1 MTANHYRTTRRNV
14 LGGLAAAGTAAAF
27 PFRTSAKSRLS
38 LPRSYS
44 LQGGSSPTTF
54 MNWEAM
60 EGTVTEAAIQAYQE
74 QTGNLVEIIPTPGT
88 GTDYETKVR
97 TMLAGGTV
105 PDIIRTNDDFV
116 RFYSSKDQFMD
127 LQPFIDRD
135 GINPENYFESI
146 WNFARQPDN
155 TYTAVSLGNQP
166 RLIYYNVDMFNE
178 AGIPLPPR
186 DWSSEGWTW
195 DDFVEIAKEL
205 TIEGEQWGALIYD
218 DTGSEQTFSVNN
230 GVESGIYSED
240 GESFTLAQPEGAEAI
255 QWLADLTL
263 VHGVQPE
270 RGLVT
275 EANSGNNLFIQQR
288 VAMIFRTMG
297 TRNYFR
303 RNGADF
309 NWDVAPPPAN
319 DNHKT
324 EGSLICYA
332 IPSAAQNPEGAWEL
346 LKFLL
351 GPEGSQMFADGGEFI
366 PALKKSAETIDAEEG
381 QNPAN
386 MELFVTAMQHT
397 TIPNFTTYTENARN
411 VYRPQ
416 LDLVWTGDATAE
428 EVLSNVKDEV
438 EEILSGAF

>member
-1 MTANHYRTTRRNV
+1 MTANRYRTSRRNV
-14 LGGLAAAGTAAAF
+14 LGGLALAGAASAI
-27 PFRTSAKSRLS
+27 PFGTSARSRLS
-38 LPRSYS
+38 LPRAYS
-44 LQGGSSPTTF
+44 MQDSLGSTSF

-60 EGTVTEAAIQAYQE
+60 EGTVTEAAILAYQE
-74 QTGNLVEIIPTPGT
+74 QTGNPVEIIPSPGS

-116 RFYSSKDQFMD
+116 RFYSTKDQLTD
-127 LQPFIDRD
+127 LQPFIERD
-135 GINPENYFESI
+135 NINPDDYFEQI

-155 TYTAVSLGNQP
+155 TYTAASLGNQP

-178 AGIPLPPR
+178 AGIPLPPK

-195 DDFVEIAKEL
+195 DDFVETAKAL
-205 TIEGEQWGALIYD
+205 TVEGERWGALVYD

-230 GVESGIYSED
+230 GLDEGIYSED
-240 GESFTLAQPEGAEAI
+240 GTEFLLAEPKGAEAI

-263 VHGVQPE
+263 KHGVQPE

-275 EANSGNNLFIQQR
+275 ESNSGNNLFIQQR
-288 VAMIFRTMG
+288 VGMIFRTMG

-309 NWDVAPPPAN
+309 NWDVTSPPAKV
-319 DNHKT
+319 NHKT

-332 IPSAAQNPEGAWEL
+332 VPKSAENPEGAWEL

-351 GPEGSQMFADGGEFI
+351 GPEGSRMFAEGGEFV
-366 PALKKSAETIDAEEG
+366 PAYKESAATIGQEEG
-381 QNPAN
+381 ANPAN
-386 MELFVTAMQHT
+386 MDLFVTAMDHNT
-397 TIPNFTTYTENARN
+397 TVNFTQFTENARN
-411 VYRPQ
+411 IYRPQ
-416 LDLVWTGDATAE
+416 LDLVWTGEATAE
-428 EVLSNVKDEV
+428 EVLSSVKDEV